1 MHSTKRLIGYV
12 NWFVE
17 ILFLYIP
24 FIFQE
29 QKSSRPNER
38 NWDKTRFFRIIW
50 NMDTDYICLQR
61 LKPVRKVVIMH
72 CGRLSPVPNNTSSV
86 LMTFLCLTLN
96 TSTKHLG
103 YWCLVLFGHVD
114 KYPDPVLYHIIFITS
129 NHVTSQHVTS
139 HRHINILHHI
149 VYLRFDG
156 YSSWIIL
163 QWYGMRYLVSC
174 QLAVDGPSSHILKL
188 GI

>member
-129 NHVTSQHVTS
+129 NHVTSHQGNHTTSHHITCTSLASHLIPSDDNTWHHTVTS
-139 HRHINILHHI
+139 TFFITLFTFVLMGIHR
-149 VYLRFDG
+149 G
-156 YSSWIIL
+156 
-163 QWYGMRYLVSC
+163 
-174 QLAVDGPSSHILKL
+174 
-188 GI
+188 